1 MDTVDALLERARR
14 KAGLENFGQESFREG
29 LERLI
34 HSITTEGRLTKTGET
49 VFEKS
54 VLDLLRQR
62 LEIEDW
68 FARHPEIDAQEIA
81 ELILYLSSDRAG
93 WMTGETIAIDGG
105 RHLTCAR

>member
-1 MDTVDALLERARR
+1 MSRGIPGSFGMRSRCVDNVDAFLERARR

-34 HSITTEGRLTKTGET
+34 HSITTEGRLSQMGAA
-49 VFEKS
+49 VFETS

-68 FARHPEIDAQEIA
+68 FARHPEIDAQEIVA
-81 ELILYLSSDRAG
+81 PLIGLGLPR
-93 WMTGETIAIDGG
+93 TG
-105 RHLTCAR
+105 